1 MLKDSWFL
9 GDHNLDS
16 SLNPQKCFQSVFN
29 LASGLSKIMLDKSFY
44 CKILLISA
52 SIFVGLSIND
62 VTALN
67 VRTANVIQA
76 NPTYL
81 VNTEEAETQS
91 SSTLSDESVNSASED
106 ESNTDD
112 ELEDESELDDD
123 QMIEV
128 TPVSGSNHLI
138 KSIN

>member
-1 MLKDSWFL
+1 MLKCSWFV

-16 SLNPQKCFQSVFN
+16 SLNPQKCFQSVSN
-29 LASGLSKIMLDKSFY
+29 LASGLSELMLDKSFY

>member
-1 MLKDSWFL
+1 MLKCSWFV

-16 SLNPQKCFQSVFN
+16 SLNPQKCFQSVSN
-29 LASGLSKIMLDKSFY
+29 LASGLSELMLDKSFY

-123 QMIEV
+123 QMIDV

>member
-1 MLKDSWFL
+1 MLKCSWFM

-16 SLNPQKCFQSVFN
+16 SLNPQKCFQSVSN
-29 LASGLSKIMLDKSFY
+29 LASGLSELMLDKSFY

-52 SIFVGLSIND
+52 SIFVVLSIND

-81 VNTEEAETQS
+81 INTEEVETQS
-91 SSTLSDESVNSASED
+91 GSTLSDEGVNAENND
-106 ESNTDD
+106 ESNTVG
-112 ELEDESELDDD
+112 ELEDESESDE
-123 QMIEV
+123 QMIEA
-128 TPVSGSNHLI
+128 TPISGKNHLI
-138 KSIN
+138 KSIH

>member
-1 MLKDSWFL
+1 MLKCSWFM

-16 SLNPQKCFQSVFN
+16 SLNPQKCFQSISN

-44 CKILLISA
+44 CKISLISA

-81 VNTEEAETQS
+81 INTEEVETQS
-91 SSTLSDESVNSASED
+91 GSTLSDEGVNAENDD
-106 ESNTDD
+106 ELDADD
-112 ELEDESELDDD
+112 ELEDESELDND
-123 QMIEV
+123 QMIEI
-128 TPVSGSNHLI
+128 TPISGKNHLI
-138 KSIN
+138 NSIH